1 MMLNRFK
8 SRRKKLSEY
17 ITTYVKKV
25 VVITKMFEA
34 KHAEIKSENIRKS
47 RRNFG
52 ISVQS
57 SVSRKTRL
65 FIKTVTRTNIIP
77 YHKRRGDVMQKIEV
91 VPRICIDGIYHYIR
105 DLPKEK
111 IDAIIEQR
119 IDLGMSG
126 ANFERKKTA

>member
-1 MMLNRFK
+1 
-8 SRRKKLSEY
+8 
-17 ITTYVKKV
+17 
-25 VVITKMFEA
+25 
-34 KHAEIKSENIRKS
+34 
-47 RRNFG
+47 
-52 ISVQS
+52 
-57 SVSRKTRL
+57 
-65 FIKTVTRTNIIP
+65 
-77 YHKRRGDVMQKIEV
+77 MQKIEV